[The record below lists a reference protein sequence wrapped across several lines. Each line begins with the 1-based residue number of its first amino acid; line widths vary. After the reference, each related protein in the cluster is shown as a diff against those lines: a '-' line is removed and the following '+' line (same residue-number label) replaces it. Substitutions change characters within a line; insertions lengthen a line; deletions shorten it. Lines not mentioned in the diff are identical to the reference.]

1 MVEEELNDSP
11 MIKVIDF
18 GLANYFERDKKMKE
32 IVGTPYYLAPEV
44 IDGEYTQACDLWSI
58 GVITF
63 MLLVGYPPFEVGETE
78 GEEELYAQIKRTNI

>member
-1 MVEEELNDSP
+1 MIEEELDDNP

-44 IDGEYTQACDLWSI
+44 IDGEYT
-58 GVITF
+58 
-63 MLLVGYPPFEVGETE
+63 
-78 GEEELYAQIKRTNI
+78 